1 MTILNG
7 RKDIMDKIQRRNDM
21 NVRNGKLVKSG
32 NLSMKERQ
40 AYKDFERQQEDWYSK
55 PGTERAQIHHDDNV
69 YTKLINFQDALD
81 EYHMANLPDGMEAEY
96 IEYDLTWN
104 EDSEVLLLSLR
115 DFCNAFG
122 SVTSDGGTDDID
134 DTWRLMFTLFANMLN
149 KKKWNGENLVTDQ
162 QGDEIWI
169 DKPVVNIETWS
180 FDELM
185 SYADFLHNS
194 IAELAPKVW
203 EQLAHK
209 KSLMNSKKPTSKL
222 IKSGLMTPSLT
233 GYAQGTYKDVKQMLD
248 AIDGGMDYSNGNAMN
263 FLFGLDN
270 KSFDEVLLPYSFII
284 FTFRHTDGTPWTDDE
299 LDSILDENNGMLP

>member
-1 MTILNG
+1 
-7 RKDIMDKIQRRNDM
+7 
-21 NVRNGKLVKSG
+21 
-32 NLSMKERQ
+32 
-40 AYKDFERQQEDWYSK
+40 
-55 PGTERAQIHHDDNV
+55 
-69 YTKLINFQDALD
+69 
-81 EYHMANLPDGMEAEY
+81 
-96 IEYDLTWN
+96 
-104 EDSEVLLLSLR
+104 
-115 DFCNAFG
+115 
-122 SVTSDGGTDDID
+122 
-134 DTWRLMFTLFANMLN
+134 MFTLFANMLN